1 MNISFKLRKE
11 DGSITVEASL
21 LIPILLTFLLF
32 LMSLVKI
39 SIAEM
44 ALQESVSETAQ
55 TVAHYSFLSLV
66 IEGQIMSSTEGFI
79 DDLTDDQKDR
89 FGNNEIANQ
98 LLDKVSDGVKGEIPA
113 AGELIDTHLA
123 EGAFEDAVRNKYE
136 DKVGTSDFF
145 SPGGIEIIDH
155 NFPQSQG
162 DSDVRIEAEN
172 ELRLVLPFFEK
183 EINIKKKAVERAW
196 AGG

>member
-1 MNISFKLRKE
+1 MKEGESITLKLRKE

-21 LIPILLTFLLF
+21 IIPILLTFLLF

-66 IEGQIMSSTEGFI
+66 IEGQIMNSTEGFI
-79 DDLTDDQKDR
+79 DDLTEEQKNR

-98 LLDKVSDGVKGEIPA
+98 LLDKVSDGVKSQIPS
-113 AGELIDTHLA
+113 AGKLIDTHVA
-123 EGAFEDAVRNKYE
+123 EGAYEEAVRNKYE
-136 DKVGTSDFF
+136 DKVGNSDFF
-145 SPGGIEIIDH
+145 NPGGIKIIDH

-162 DSDVRIEAEN
+162 NSDVRIEAEN
-172 ELRLVLPFFEK
+172 QIHLEDR
-183 EINIKKKAVERAW
+183 
-196 AGG
+196 